1 MTTRTKP
8 CPARRRF
15 IAAALL
21 NAAWPATGLAQL
33 LPDRFEPY
41 TGETMNREIAT
52 FSRGIFPSAIEQKI
66 EQKNESVPVEETN
79 QVGVARTT
87 PDASLM
93 AIATCAWRFF
103 QVSLTPATGMFNS
116 VLGYRYATM
125 WDVASGIAALV
136 CAQRLGL
143 ISRAVFVV
151 MFQRIITSLAKVPL
165 YQNELPNRE
174 YSTATLLMQG
184 ADSRPSARGS
194 GWSATDIGRL
204 LIWLKIA
211 SNWYSECERPIREL
225 VGRWALQ
232 RIVNRGEIYGGYIN
246 GQRSAVRQEGRL
258 GYEQYAATGLA
269 LWGFDP
275 YKALQC
281 SNSEKF
287 ELLGI
292 PLLRD
297 TRNLASLTS
306 EPFVMARMEIG
317 HLNTEFDS
325 LEQGVFQVQKKYAGV
340 RGTLIAVSEDAVDRA
355 PWFVYNSVCFERKP
369 WACVSPAGTSYPHMA
384 SVSAKTAIAW
394 WAMYDDAY
402 AVCVFD
408 AVKDAFDPQRG
419 YYAGIFNTGRRNE
432 SLNINT
438 NAVILEAMLY
448 RHLGRQS
455 FLNAPAPNHS

>member
-1 MTTRTKP
+1 MATKADP

-15 IAAALL
+15 IAAGLS
-21 NAAWPATGLAQL
+21 AAWPASSLAQL

-41 TGETMNREIAT
+41 TGETMSREIAPFT
-52 FSRGIFPSAIEQKI
+52 RGIFPTAVEQK
-66 EQKNESVPVEETN
+66 KESAESAHVPATEHD
-79 QVGVARTT
+79 GSARTT
-87 PDASLM
+87 LDPSLT
-93 AIATCAWRFF
+93 AIAACAWHFF
-103 QVSLTPATGMFNS
+103 QVSLAPSTGLFDS
-116 VLGYRYATM
+116 VLGYHHVTM
-125 WDVASGIAALV
+125 WDVASGIAAPV

-143 ISRAVFVV
+143 ISRAAFVV
-151 MFQRIITSLAKVPL
+151 TFQRIITSLSKMPL

-174 YSTATLLMQG
+174 YNTTTLVMQG
-184 ADSRPSARGS
+184 ADFKPSTRGS

-211 SNWYSECERPIREL
+211 SNWYPEFERPIRDL

-232 RIVNRGEIYGGYIN
+232 RIVSRGEVYGGYIN

-258 GYEQYAATGLA
+258 GYEQYAATGFA

-275 YKALQC
+275 YQALQC
-281 SNSEKF
+281 GSAEKF
-287 ELLGI
+287 ELLGVA
-292 PLLRD
+292 LLRD

-306 EPFVMARMEIG
+306 EPFIMARMEIG
-317 HLNTEFDS
+317 HLNSEFDA
-325 LEQGVFQVQKKYAGV
+325 LEHGMFEVQKKYAEV
-340 RGTLIAVSEDAVDRA
+340 RGKLIAVSEDSVDRA

-369 WACVSPAGTSYPHMA
+369 WTCVSPAGTPYPQME
-384 SVSAKTAIAW
+384 SVSTKAAMAW

-402 AVCVFD
+402 AMRLFE
-408 AVKDAFDPQRG
+408 AVKDGFDPQRG
-419 YYAGIFNTGRRNE
+419 YYAGMFHTGRRNG

-455 FLNAPAPNHS
+455 FLNTPA